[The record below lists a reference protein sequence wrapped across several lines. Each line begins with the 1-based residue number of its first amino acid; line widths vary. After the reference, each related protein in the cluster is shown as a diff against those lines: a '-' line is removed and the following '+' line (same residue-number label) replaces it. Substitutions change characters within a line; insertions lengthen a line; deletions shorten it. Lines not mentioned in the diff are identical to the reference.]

1 MKTINNDDNKD
12 KKQRVLDAALT
23 LFRQTHDVK
32 KVSIETIAKQA
43 KVSPTTIYNNFG
55 TREKL
60 VYKVIRSLF
69 DDIIRQNRELLY
81 SDVPFQQKLM
91 GVISGKMTMLSTLN
105 SEILEKIIS
114 QDESIA
120 PYIDEV
126 YVNEIRPLW
135 LRMLDDGKKEGYI
148 DEKLDNEALLVY
160 LDTMKAGISVNRA
173 QWKNYQD
180 KIVLM
185 QQLTK
190 IMFYGFLKKEIDL
203 FNNGGK

>member
-1 MKTINNDDNKD
+1 MKSNDSQD
-12 KKQRVLDAALT
+12 KKQKILDAALA
-23 LFRQTHDVK
+23 LFNNTHNVK
-32 KVSIETIAKQA
+32 KVSIEAIAKQA
-43 KVSPTTIYNNFG
+43 KVSPTTVYNNFG
-55 TREKL
+55 TRENL
-60 VYKVIRSLF
+60 VYEIIGLLF

-91 GVISGKMTMLSTLN
+91 GVISGKMNMLSTLN

-160 LDTMKAGISVNRA
+160 LDTMKAGISVNRE

-185 QQLTK
+185 QQLTQ

-203 FNNGGK
+203 FHKEGK

>member
-1 MKTINNDDNKD
+1 MKSNDSQD
-12 KKQRVLDAALT
+12 KKQKILDAALA
-23 LFRQTHDVK
+23 LFNNTHNVK
-32 KVSIETIAKQA
+32 KVSIEAIAKQA
-43 KVSPTTIYNNFG
+43 KVSPTTVYNNFG
-55 TREKL
+55 TRENL
-60 VYKVIRSLF
+60 VYEIIGLLF

-91 GVISGKMTMLSTLN
+91 GVISGKMNMLSTLN

-160 LDTMKAGISVNRA
+160 LDTMKAGISVNRE

-185 QQLTK
+185 QQLTQ

>member
-1 MKTINNDDNKD
+1 MKTINNNDNKD
-12 KKQRVLDAALT
+12 KKQSILDAALT

-32 KVSIETIAKQA
+32 KVSIEAIAKQA
-43 KVSPTTIYNNFG
+43 KVSPTTVYNNFG

-60 VYKVIRSLF
+60 VYEVIRLLF

-91 GVISGKMTMLSTLN
+91 GVISGKMNMLSSLN

-114 QDESIA
+114 QDESLA

-148 DEKLDNEALLVY
+148 DEKINNEALLIY
-160 LDTMKAGISVNRA
+160 LDTMKAGMSVNREY
-173 QWKNYQD
+173 WKNYQD

-185 QQLTK
+185 QQMMQ